1 MSNKDSEGVCP
12 MSQNYLEG
20 EEFHGEF
27 SAEDMTY
34 GDYLNLDKILSAQPE
49 TPVTHDE
56 MLFVVIHQAKELW
69 MKLIIHELKGALPY
83 VQSDE
88 LRPAFKMLARVKRL
102 QDQLI
107 GSWSVLNTM
116 TPTDYSRFRD
126 ALGRS
131 SGFQSY
137 QYRTIEFFFG
147 NKQRGMLEPHA
158 QRPKI
163 LAELTAILERP
174 SLYDEII
181 MLLSRRGFEIDAE
194 CLDRDWSLPRAHNTS
209 VEAAWFKVYTNPDEH
224 WDLYELAENLVDM
237 DDQFQTWR
245 FRHANTVE
253 RIIGSKKGTGGTS
266 GVQYLRKAVDVR
278 LFTELWSVRTNL

>member
-1 MSNKDSEGVCP
+1 MSNKDPEGVCP

-27 SAEDMTY
+27 GAEDMTY

-69 MKLIIHELKGALPY
+69 MKLIIHELKGALPHI
-83 VQSDE
+83 QSGA

-107 GSWSVLNTM
+107 ASWSVLNTM
-116 TPTDYSRFRD
+116 TPTDYSSFRD

-147 NKQRGMLEPHA
+147 NKQRGMLDPHA

-163 LAELTAILERP
+163 LADLTAVLESP

-181 MLLSRRGFEIDAE
+181 MLLARRGFDIDAE
-194 CLDRDWSLPRAHNTS
+194 CTKRDWSLPRAHNES
-209 VEAAWFKVYTNPDEH
+209 VEAAWFKVYSNPDEY
-224 WDLYELAENLVDM
+224 WDLYELAEDLVDM

-253 RIIGSKKGTGGTS
+253 RIIGSKMGTGGTS
-266 GVQYLRKAVDVR
+266 GVQYLRKAVEVR